1 MFITQKLSTQLVM
14 PFALVGALLFAGC
27 SPTPSEAPATNDAS
41 EQVVESESSETEG
54 LYDSTQAQLGAAPED
69 AKAVL
74 TELSTKLDT
83 IEGVNGVGVSYY
95 GPEVDLGVVIPEAAN
110 SNITPAQ
117 LRAVLDII
125 AEFDYPA
132 TVEGFLINVWGA
144 DGYAG
149 DSSVVGQELGLKDQ
163 FNDTEW
169 GQVKFGVA
177 DIGSLYK

>member
-1 MFITQKLSTQLVM
+1 MFTTQKISAQLIV
-14 PFALVGALLFAGC
+14 PFAFAGALLFTGC
-27 SPTPSEAPATNDAS
+27 STTPSEAPATNDAS
-41 EQVVESESSETEG
+41 EQVVESETSETEG
-54 LYDSTQAQLGAAPED
+54 LYDSTQDQLGAAPED

-74 TELSTKLDT
+74 TELSAKLDT
-83 IEGVNGVGVSYY
+83 IDGVNGVGVSYY

-110 SNITPAQ
+110 SNITPEQ

-132 TVEGFLINVWGA
+132 TVEGFLINIWGA

-149 DSSVVGQELGLKDQ
+149 DSSAAGQELGLKDQ